1 MDTVERIIGYLY
13 SIRETEPETD
23 EPLEPEADDSP
34 GCYLRRL
41 YQEKDK
47 MLDEARAKLARIPE
61 DQRPYAIGRARQR
74 VYDNEGIATS
84 DNDLIEMLGI
94 SGGKPCQPNHST
106 NSDGGPTLYW
116 DFMGQCWS
124 TWSHIM

>member
-23 EPLEPEADDSP
+23 ELPEPEADDSP

-47 MLDEARAKLARIPE
+47 MLDEARAMLARLPE

-84 DNDLIEMLGI
+84 DNDLIDMLGI
-94 SGGKPCQPNHST
+94 SGGILSPPDHDT
-106 NSDGGPTLYW
+106 NSDGESTLYW

-124 TWSHIM
+124 TWSQIM